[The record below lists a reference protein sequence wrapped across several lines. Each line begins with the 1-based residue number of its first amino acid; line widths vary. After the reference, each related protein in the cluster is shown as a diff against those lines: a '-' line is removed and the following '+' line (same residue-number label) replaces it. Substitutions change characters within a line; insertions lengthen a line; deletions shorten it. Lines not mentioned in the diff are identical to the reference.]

1 MYISMGVPIIHFSP
15 NGNPWDFLE
24 LVLWRPFWEGPL
36 SAQLGGR
43 WSGWSLWGGV
53 GWGGGVE
60 NLHGQPG
67 MIVHEYLGK
76 FHHDLTSR
84 TLGIMV
90 SKGNYPQMVL
100 FQVNYCNLPRYI
112 YLTKYL
118 VWCFG
123 TWLFLWL
130 SHHIGNGIIIPT
142 DEVHHFSEGRY
153 TTNQN
158 IYLYISLNF

>member
-1 MYISMGVPIIHFSP
+1 MG
-15 NGNPWDFLE
+15 FLE

-118 VWCFG
+118 VGALEHGFFYDFPIILG
-123 TWLFLWL
+123 MESSSQLTKSIIFQRV
-130 SHHIGNGIIIPT
+130 GIPPT
-142 DEVHHFSEGRY
+142 R
-153 TTNQN
+153 
-158 IYLYISLNF
+158 IYICISR

>member
-1 MYISMGVPIIHFSP
+1 MG
-15 NGNPWDFLE
+15 
-24 LVLWRPFWEGPL
+24 WR
-36 SAQLGGR
+36 
-43 WSGWSLWGGV
+43 
-53 GWGGGVE
+53 GGVE

-118 VWCFG
+118 VGALEHGF
-123 TWLFLWL
+123 FYDFP
-130 SHHIGNGIIIPT
+130 IILGMESSSQLTKSIIFQRVGIPT
-142 DEVHHFSEGRY
+142 TR
-153 TTNQN
+153 
-158 IYLYISLNF
+158 IYICISR